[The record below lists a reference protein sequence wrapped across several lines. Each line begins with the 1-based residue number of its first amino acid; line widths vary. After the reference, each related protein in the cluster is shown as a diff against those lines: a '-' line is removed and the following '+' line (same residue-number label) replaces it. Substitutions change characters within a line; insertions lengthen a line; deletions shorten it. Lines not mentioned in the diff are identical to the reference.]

1 MSCIA
6 ALDLTSRRSALMERL
21 PMTINYHEGHRR
33 LQDQFDTRRIADRLR
48 QVTMRTAFTDDD
60 KTFIEGRIFFFVA
73 TATAAGCPT
82 CNLKGGAPGFVRV
95 IAPDE
100 LAFPD
105 YDGNGMFL
113 SLGNIATNPHV
124 GLLFIDFEMP
134 KRLRVEGEASISSGD
149 PLIGRTVGA
158 QLIVRVKARA
168 IYPNCPRYLPKMKLI
183 EPSIYAPRA
192 GIDSPEPAWK
202 SFPEFKDAVHKRQR
216 TYSGAKE

>member
-1 MSCIA
+1 
-6 ALDLTSRRSALMERL
+6 MERL
-21 PMTINYHEGHRR
+21 LMTINYHEGHRR
-33 LQDQFDTRRIADRLR
+33 LQDQFDSRRIADRLD
-48 QVTMRTAFTDDD
+48 QVTARTAFTDDD

-73 TATAAGCPT
+73 TATAAGRPT

-124 GLLFIDFEMP
+124 GLLFIDFEIP
-134 KRLRVEGEASISSGD
+134 KRLRVEGEASVSSDD
-149 PLIGRTVGA
+149 PLIGCTVGA
-158 QLIVRVKARA
+158 QLIVRVKART
-168 IYPNCPRYLPKMKLI
+168 IYPNCPRYIPKMQLI

-192 GIDSPEPAWK
+192 GIDSREPAWK
-202 SFPEFKDAVHKRQR
+202 GFPEFKDAVHKRQK
-216 TYSGAKE
+216 TYSGANE